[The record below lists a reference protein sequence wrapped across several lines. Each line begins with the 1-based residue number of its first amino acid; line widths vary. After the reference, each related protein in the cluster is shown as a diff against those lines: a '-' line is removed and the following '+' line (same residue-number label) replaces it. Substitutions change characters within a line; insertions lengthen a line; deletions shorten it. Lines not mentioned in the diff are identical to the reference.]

1 MFQTCMLQVAANLT
15 WLKRC
20 YGFAGLGDIGEFRGK
35 MRNAFGLP
43 RNEVIMKR

>member
-1 MFQTCMLQVAANLT
+1 MLQVAANLT

-35 MRNAFGLP
+35 MRNAFGLLKS
-43 RNEVIMKR
+43 EVISTR